1 MKSQLSMLSD
11 FASGFPTEIYYLN
24 CINEI
29 CEITKWKN
37 TTLID
42 IINKH
47 ASIFANNLEI
57 RLNNTKL
64 SNKEKDTIIK
74 NATVKFKGNILEII
88 VEKLCRNNMFCDRY
102 KLNFDYVIGSDN
114 DNGIDIMMYYRDN
127 PDWKVGMQI
136 KFRTFE
142 EIDDVGAVPGKLAAD
157 KGHAVP
163 PLKSAVG
170 PDVTAGHGILLRL
183 SAFLEP
189 GVLLAGVTGNQVQ
202 ENLDAQLVGPAEKLR
217 HIVIGAVPG
226 SDPAVIPDI
235 IARVLERGVE
245 AGVQPQ
251 GVAAQAFHI
260 GELLGDAGDV
270 ADAVPIGIPEALG
283 IDLIKNRVAE
293 PGCRHN
299 NTSELCVFTEM
310 PVGAEW
316 TVDSGQLWSPFGTMK
331 KIMCIS
337 VSLSKPKN

>member
-1 MKSQLSMLSD
+1 MLDTIKNIHKKYGMKSQLSMLSD

-142 EIDDVGAVPGKLAAD
+142 EIDYKSGALSKTSDMVRREMEKMLIEEKISIETYLNWIKKCQTKVILVTTTDANYKL
-157 KGHAVP
+157 KEFM
-163 PLKSAVG
+163 
-170 PDVTAGHGILLRL
+170 PD
-183 SAFLEP
+183 LEIANKD
-189 GVLLAGVTGNQVQ
+189 VLLSFISNNKTFWTDLQ
-202 ENLDAQLVGPAEKLR
+202 K
-217 HIVIGAVPG
+217 
-226 SDPAVIPDI
+226 DI
-235 IARVLERGVE
+235 CVE
-245 AGVQPQ
+245 
-251 GVAAQAFHI
+251 
-260 GELLGDAGDV
+260 
-270 ADAVPIGIPEALG
+270 
-283 IDLIKNRVAE
+283 
-293 PGCRHN
+293 
-299 NTSELCVFTEM
+299 
-310 PVGAEW
+310 
-316 TVDSGQLWSPFGTMK
+316 
-331 KIMCIS
+331 IS
-337 VSLSKPKN
+337 K